1 MQPEKPEERKIDVT
15 IVCDQVIRLIH
26 VMLPL
31 QGAKHHISNCGE
43 GGTNGEERLDK
54 HGVDHTLMIST
65 QNNTRLQNA
74 TEFVQD

>member
-1 MQPEKPEERKIDVT
+1 MSCYHCKGKTPYLKLR
-15 IVCDQVIRLIH
+15 
-26 VMLPL
+26 
-31 QGAKHHISNCGE
+31 G

-65 QNNTRLQNA
+65 QNNTRLQTA